1 MSSRNARFGLY
12 LFVFVLLLR
21 GQAYAQR
28 QTGDA
33 TLQLNFIA
41 FGDWGSGTPDQKA
54 VAAAMGEAAA
64 KQQPP
69 FNAAITLGDNF
80 YVDLPGGAKS
90 KVWKTMF
97 EEMYSKERMPFPF
110 YVTVGNH
117 DIETDAKLQAELDY
131 ALQNPTSRWK
141 LPARWYRLDLP
152 EDEPL
157 VSFLVLDSNHKE
169 MPPKLFEEETNW
181 LEKELAKPRP
191 GKWLVCIAHHPL
203 FNNGKHKDD
212 KYLINNWGPLLK
224 KYNVELYL
232 TGHDHNLQ
240 HLEIA
245 DWSTSFCIS
254 GGGGQSTY
262 GMQRTDRGP
271 FASAS
276 FGFAT
281 LRFTPETLSVRFFDK
296 VGKELHV
303 FDRKPNVVA
312 TPVSTAAALQIHRDA
327 ERFNVK
333 NTRAKKTEDLKWAKE
348 VATDFVNS
356 VLHQNL
362 IAADM
367 LVAEEFQKAAKAKT
381 FRDGSATEA
390 LYGLVTVGAVG
401 WSIESEVISPDAD
414 EAVFR
419 GTFKHAGGDSELSV
433 RVAKQHESGKWRVFF
448 YDIAP
453 IKALDENHKKS

>member
-1 MSSRNARFGLY
+1 MRSRIARSTAALV
-12 LFVFVLLLR
+12 VFFLLIR
-21 GQAYAQR
+21 GQAWAQR
-28 QTGDA
+28 QNGAA
-33 TLQLNFIA
+33 TPQLNFIA
-41 FGDWGSGTPDQKA
+41 FGDWGSGTPDQKS
-54 VAAAMGEAAA
+54 VAEAMAAAAA
-64 KQQPP
+64 KQQPT

-80 YVDLPGGAKS
+80 YVELPGGAKS
-90 KVWKTMF
+90 NVWKTMF
-97 EEMYSKERMPFPF
+97 EEMYSKEKMPFPF

-131 ALQNPTSRWK
+131 ARENPTSRWK

-152 EDEPL
+152 EGKPL
-157 VSFLVLDSNHKE
+157 VSFLILDSNHKE
-169 MPPKLFEEETNW
+169 MPPKLFEQETNW

-212 KYLINNWGPLLK
+212 KYLINNWGPLFK
-224 KYNVELYL
+224 KYDVELYL

-240 HLEIA
+240 HLEIP
-245 DWSTSFCIS
+245 DWPTSFCIS

-271 FASAS
+271 FASAG

-281 LRFTPETLSVRFFDK
+281 LCFTPETLSLRFFDK
-296 VGKELHV
+296 AGKQLHA

-312 TPVSTAAALQIHRDA
+312 TPDSTAAAVEFHA
-327 ERFNVK
+327 ESEAQSTAK
-333 NTRAKKTEDLKWAKE
+333 TSAKKTEELKWAKE

-356 VLHQNL
+356 VQHQNL
-362 IAADM
+362 ASADM
-367 LVAEEFQKAAKAKT
+367 LVAEEFQKTARAKT
-381 FRDGSATEA
+381 FRDGSAAEA
-390 LYGLVTVGAVG
+390 LYGLVTVGAAG
-401 WSIESEVISPDAD
+401 WSIENETISPDTD

-419 GTFKHAGGDSELSV
+419 GTFKHAGGDWVLSV
-433 RVAKQHESGKWRVFF
+433 RVAKQRDGGKWRVIF

-453 IKALDENHKKS
+453 VKAR